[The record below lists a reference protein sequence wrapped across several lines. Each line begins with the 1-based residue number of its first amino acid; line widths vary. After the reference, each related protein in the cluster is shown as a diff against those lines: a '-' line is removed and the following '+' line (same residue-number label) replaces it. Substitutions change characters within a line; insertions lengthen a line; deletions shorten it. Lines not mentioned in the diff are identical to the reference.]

1 MNILFVTSH
10 EPSLINGG
18 VEHVTIQVAQ
28 CLAQNYGHHCFSLY
42 NHCVDTITNDIFE
55 DFQLL
60 PTNNQQYFFEKYLE
74 QHAIDVVV
82 AQNLPG
88 VLPVIRNVARPVKL
102 IYAHHSDPFYNIKT
116 FNLDFLL
123 FKSKYGSW
131 SQKCSIAKIFLLFPF
146 YKAYI
151 RYSLKKVLRSCVEN
165 ADKVVVLSENAIK
178 PFSRLAQWDN
188 TSKITFINN
197 PLSFEKS
204 ITWQELANKQKKII
218 MVCRM
223 EEMSKKVSL
232 ALKIWKKISQ
242 VPQVSEWTL
251 QIIGDGPD
259 LETYRKIVSREG
271 LKNVCFS
278 GKKDPYDDFRQA
290 SVFFMTSISEGW
302 GIATT
307 EAMQMGCVPIAFD
320 GYPAIYDIIENGE
333 NGFLVEYRDID
344 GFSEMALK
352 VMLDDHLRNEM
363 ARKAV
368 VASQRFDMKTVGQ
381 KWESLITSL

>member
-1 MNILFVTSH
+1 
-10 EPSLINGG
+10 
-18 VEHVTIQVAQ
+18 
-28 CLAQNYGHHCFSLY
+28 
-42 NHCVDTITNDIFE
+42 
-55 DFQLL
+55 
-60 PTNNQQYFFEKYLE
+60 
-74 QHAIDVVV
+74 
-82 AQNLPG
+82 
-88 VLPVIRNVARPVKL
+88 
-102 IYAHHSDPFYNIKT
+102 
-116 FNLDFLL
+116 
-123 FKSKYGSW
+123 
-131 SQKCSIAKIFLLFPF
+131 
-146 YKAYI
+146 
-151 RYSLKKVLRSCVEN
+151 
-165 ADKVVVLSENAIK
+165 
-178 PFSRLAQWDN
+178 
-188 TSKITFINN
+188 
-197 PLSFEKS
+197 
-204 ITWQELANKQKKII
+204 
-218 MVCRM
+218 M

-352 VMLDDHLRNEM
+352 VMFDDHLRNEM

-381 KWESLITSL
+381 KWESLVTSL